1 MEIDLGHISLLIGF
15 LLILV
20 GFWGVLT
27 QKNIIKII
35 VGFSILN
42 TGINLVMVS
51 LGYIKG
57 KTAPIIDNS
66 KKITDFEIGNHDVS
80 ASVVDPVPQA
90 LVLTAIVIGFGIT
103 ALMLAYA
110 MKMYN
115 AKKTLEI
122 NKFNDLKW

>member
-1 MEIDLGHISLLIGF
+1 MENLDLGHISLLIGF

-42 TGINLVMVS
+42 TGINILMVS

-57 KTAPIIDNS
+57 KTAPIIDAS
-66 KKITDFEIGNHDVS
+66 VAQTGNHDVS
-80 ASVVDPVPQA
+80 ASIVDPVPQA

-110 MKMYN
+110 MKLYS